1 MKALYLVAACAAL
14 TGCAEWTAFKT
25 SVAEYGA
32 VTADQELIAARWATC
47 EAPTAGAVRR
57 RFANDPDGL
66 KAWQA
71 YCSVKQDAVAP

>member
-47 EAPTAGAVRR
+47 DAATAGAVRR